1 MQLNHKMLY
10 NNLRDI
16 TIRAQ
21 KALGKN
27 NFEILVRLDEEHE
40 KIMNDLKQ
48 AGLSDDPKIFDLIKE
63 IKDVVDELVVEM
75 ERERDETGRELKR
88 IENGK
93 KLVAAYGKKGDRKKE
108 KEIGKTFLVPFS
120 FY

>member
-27 NFEILVRLDEEHE
+27 NFEILVRLGEEHE

-63 IKDVVDELVVEM
+63 IKDVVDELVMEM

-88 IENGK
+88 IGNGK
-93 KLVAAYGKKGDRKKE
+93 KLVAAYGETGDGR
-108 KEIGKTFLVPFS
+108 
-120 FY
+120 